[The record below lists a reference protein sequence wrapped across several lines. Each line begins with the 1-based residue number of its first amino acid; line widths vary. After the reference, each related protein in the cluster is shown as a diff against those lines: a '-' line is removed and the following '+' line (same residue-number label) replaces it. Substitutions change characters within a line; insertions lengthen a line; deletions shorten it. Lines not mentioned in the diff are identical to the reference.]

1 MNVAII
7 AVMFLVIWGWLAYE
21 IYNAPTYDENE
32 MPIKDK
38 PVGLFKKT
46 SKRIKRNFH
55 IDNLDEGELYE
66 ELYRRNDEKE
76 DVK

>member
-32 MPIKDK
+32 MPIKRK
-38 PVGLFKKT
+38 
-46 SKRIKRNFH
+46 FH
-55 IDNLDEGELYE
+55 VDINEDDINHDLGYT
-66 ELYRRNDEKE
+66 RRDDKE